1 MTDKPNVPLPPSH
14 VDPLTTTWR
23 AGRRLYRVH
32 PVSYAP
38 NQINPGK
45 GSRPGRFHPIRCAQG
60 NSIATLYASD
70 RIDGALAETVFHN
83 VVAGGVILR
92 AELTTRCLTRIE
104 LVRDILIA
112 DLSGHGLRRLGLD
125 RSQLLET
132 GAWSYARTARW
143 AEAIHRSD
151 DIVDGIIWVSR
162 QFDTAKALFAY
173 GDRLK
178 TDDFAAIDEPERLDQ
193 GRGYRRAQE
202 AASAAGI
209 TIAEG

>member
-32 PVSYAP
+32 PVTYAP
-38 NQINPGK
+38 N
-45 GSRPGRFHPIRCAQG
+45 
-60 NSIATLYASD
+60 
-70 RIDGALAETVFHN
+70 
-83 VVAGGVILR
+83 
-92 AELTTRCLTRIE
+92 
-104 LVRDILIA
+104 
-112 DLSGHGLRRLGLD
+112 
-125 RSQLLET
+125 
-132 GAWSYARTARW
+132 
-143 AEAIHRSD
+143 
-151 DIVDGIIWVSR
+151 

-178 TDDFAAIDEPERLDQ
+178 TDDFAAIDEPERLDR